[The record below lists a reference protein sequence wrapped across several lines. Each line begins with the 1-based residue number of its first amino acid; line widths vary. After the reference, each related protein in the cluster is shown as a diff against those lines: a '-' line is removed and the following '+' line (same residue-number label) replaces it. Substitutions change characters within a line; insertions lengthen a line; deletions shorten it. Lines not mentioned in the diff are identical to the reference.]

1 MGRSVNYLSDSEV
14 IFFHADWLNG
24 YDENGE
30 YNEFDNQENWEVFF
44 GDLKYNLKSK
54 YKSLYDCDKW
64 ENRENHIF
72 LENNLCEIAISE
84 YCGLYSLSIRAKD
97 DEFNNNYEKYK
108 QGLSQNF
115 VNQILPNV
123 KKILKNCGVDLLVKQ
138 GTFSNGESVYSKL

>member
-24 YDENGE
+24 YDDNGE
-30 YNEFDNQENWEVFF
+30 YNEDQAQMNWNMFF
-44 GDLKYNLKSK
+44 NDLKTNLQAK

-64 ENRENHIF
+64 ENDENHIF

-84 YCGLYSLSIRAKD
+84 YCGLYSLSVRAKD

-138 GTFSNGESVYSKL
+138 GTFSNGEAIYSKI

>member
-97 DEFNNNYEKYK
+97 DEFNSNYEKYK